1 MRPAAVTGTAAGFS
15 VSGGRI
21 AFIRRLL
28 PIGGQG
34 GGEKDGLH
42 SAEKR
47 ALRIDF
53 RLAEFYDWERGMSNL
68 LCKCGKR
75 LSSVDC
81 PSENIVHIWHESDVR
96 N

>member
-34 GGEKDGLH
+34 GGEKR
-42 SAEKR
+42 R
-47 ALRIDF
+47 AAL
-53 RLAEFYDWERGMSNL
+53 
-68 LCKCGKR
+68 CGKTGAR
-75 LSSVDC
+75 D
-81 PSENIVHIWHESDVR
+81 
-96 N
+96 

>member
-1 MRPAAVTGTAAGFS
+1 MTGTAAGFS

-47 ALRIDF
+47 ALGIDF
-53 RLAEFYDWERGMSNL
+53 RLAEFL
-68 LCKCGKR
+68 
-75 LSSVDC
+75 
-81 PSENIVHIWHESDVR
+81 
-96 N
+96 